1 MILNKAP
8 NISLESLLKVR
19 AKMQIKVLLVL
30 TFNNISNKWRNNGIF
45 IKWIEYRRILD
56 ETEGVLVLLQIID
69 NAGIK

>member
-1 MILNKAP
+1 MILNTAP
-8 NISLESLLKVR
+8 NITLESLLKVR

-69 NAGIK
+69 NAGII

>member
-56 ETEGVLVLLQIID
+56 ETEGVFVLLQIID
-69 NAGIK
+69 NAGII